1 MYFTKTVWLA
11 SLLILG
17 LGMSSIGNAATI
29 RVPQDQTTITAAI
42 AAANEGDTVA
52 ISPGTYTESNIQIT
66 KNLTVASLTGA
77 TNTIVDSQHNGRG
90 FIVSGAT
97 LQNVNIVGLTIQ
109 NAQIPYY
116 DGGGAILVASGKCK
130 INGCIIQGVSG
141 AADYSSGPIRNGGTN
156 VDDVIVEN
164 CIIRNNFAANGAGI
178 SHCAAYQC
186 VIYNNTAGNGPAA
199 LFDNCN
205 ATNCTIYNNTGG
217 YLPNP
222 WTAGGMSGGTAVNCI
237 FWGNS
242 GHNGQQI
249 DPTSPATVNYCIVQ
263 GGWTGTGNLNAD
275 PLFVDA
281 ANGDFHLQS
290 GSPARN
296 AGDPSILNVDGTR
309 SDMGAFGGGFTPIPV
324 PHPAAATAQVVN
336 GFVVSITITDP
347 GYGYTNAP
355 AIEIT
360 GEGHGATAVCTVSN
374 GIVTGITITDAG
386 SGYTNA
392 PDVLIASPP
401 FMPWLDIAVSQV
413 KVTQHVVLGH
423 KYVLEVSTNLVN
435 WTQVGD
441 QFTATK
447 EVLNQVFDVDV
458 TGRSFRI
465 REVQ

>member
-1 MYFTKTVWLA
+1 MHFTKTGRMI

-17 LGMSSIGNAATI
+17 LGMSFTANAATI
-29 RVPQDQTTITAAI
+29 RVPQDQPTITAGI

-52 ISPGTYTESNIQIT
+52 ISAGTYNESNIQIT
-66 KNLTVASLTGA
+66 KNLTVTSLTGA
-77 TNTIVDSQHNGRG
+77 TNTIVDNQHVGRG
-90 FIVSGAT
+90 FIVSGDT
-97 LQNVNIVGLTIQ
+97 LTNVNIAGLTIQ
-109 NAQIPYY
+109 NAQIPY
-116 DGGGAILVASGKCK
+116 DGGGAILVSSGKCK

-141 AADYSSGPIRNGGTN
+141 AADYSSSPIWNSGTN
-156 VDDVIVEN
+156 VDDVMVEN
-164 CIIRNNFAANGAGI
+164 SIIRNNFAANGAGI
-178 SHCAAYQC
+178 RHCATYRC
-186 VIYNNTAGNGPAA
+186 LIYDNTAGNSPAA
-199 LFDNCN
+199 LFGCN

-222 WTAGGMSGGTAVNCI
+222 WTAGGMMGGTAVNCI

-249 DPTSPATVNYCIVQ
+249 DPTSPATVNYCVVQ
-263 GGWTGTGNLNAD
+263 GGWTGTGNLSAD
-275 PLFVDA
+275 PLFVNA

-290 GSPARN
+290 GSLAIN
-296 AGDPSILNVDGTR
+296 AGNPSILDADGSR
-309 SDMGAFGGGFTPIPV
+309 SDMGAYGGGFTPILV
-324 PHPAAATAQVVN
+324 PHPATATAQVVN
-336 GFVVSITITDP
+336 GFVVGITITDP

-360 GEGHGATAVCTVSN
+360 GEGHGATAICTVSN
-374 GIVTGITITDAG
+374 SIVTGITITDAG
-386 SGYTNA
+386 TGYTNA

-423 KYVLEVSTNLVN
+423 KYVLEASTNLVN
-435 WTQVGD
+435 WTQVGE

-447 EVLNQVFDVDV
+447 EVLNQVFDVSA